1 MTGVNE
7 IDDFDL
13 RPDDPTGQYQDY
25 DFHRNSSQGDQSCLY
40 GLIRDVGHGCMS
52 MLVLA
57 SVQNGGNSPYHDVR
71 DLPQTV
77 HRVAWFR

>member
-13 RPDDPTGQYQDY
+13 GPDDPTGQYQDY
-25 DFHRNSSQGDQSCLY
+25 DFHRNSPQGDQSCLY
-40 GLIRDVGHGCMS
+40 GLIGDVGHGCMS

-57 SVQNGGNSPYHDVR
+57 
-71 DLPQTV
+71 
-77 HRVAWFR
+77 